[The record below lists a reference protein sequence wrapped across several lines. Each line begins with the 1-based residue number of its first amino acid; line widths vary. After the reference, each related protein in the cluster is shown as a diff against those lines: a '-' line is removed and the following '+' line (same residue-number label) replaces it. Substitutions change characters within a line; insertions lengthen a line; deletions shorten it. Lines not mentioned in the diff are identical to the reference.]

1 MICPAIS
8 PMTLLTPPRPC
19 TVSTYDTD
27 INSSRR
33 GRLLSLSSTRVGEAP
48 SSCAAL
54 PPRLTVF
61 VLCLRPHSR
70 SYCNSSINKYNDS
83 THAYDI
89 VRHIYSSL
97 AGRSAR
103 LDLYGMCG
111 IPDAAGQR
119 ISSGE
124 ASSGTRRLSSGGVDW
139 FLVGSRGSGCRL
151 YRRREALDSNTIG

>member
-48 SSCAAL
+48 SSCAEL

-70 SYCNSSINKYNDS
+70 SYCNSGIND
-83 THAYDI
+83 TTTI
-89 VRHIYSSL
+89 FVRSSSL
-97 AGRSAR
+97 SRRSAR

-151 YRRREALDSNTIG
+151 YTRREAPDSNTIG